1 MGDRAVITT
10 RENYENNG
18 VGIYVHWCGTRKYIE
33 GFLKYCSLR
42 GFRSVEED
50 EPYAWARL
58 CQVIAN
64 FFGGELSVGIGQVD
78 HMDSCD
84 WDNGTYLIE
93 GWDIVGRVNA
103 PDDEEAPWTDVLIAI
118 VQKIDRHQLPSEQL
132 GAEKIYEMLEDF
144 E

>member
-10 RENYENNG
+10 RENYKNNG
-18 VGIYVHWCGTRKYIE
+18 IGIYVHWCGTRKYIQ

-42 GFRSVEED
+42 GFRSVDEN

-64 FFGGELSVGIGQVD
+64 FFGGGLSVGIGQVD

-93 GWDIVGRVNA
+93 GWNIVGRVNA
-103 PDDEEAPWTDVLIAI
+103 PVDESVPWTEELIAVI
-118 VQKIDRHQLPSEQL
+118 QTIDEHQLPSEQL